1 MKARDVSPHPHDKRR
16 SGAVLYKPIA
26 LHSSDFQIGEAPDAI
41 KAGKGSSCSS
51 SRHCELL
58 LMFTLEWEG
67 GVGKKKSHILHA
79 VKCFIHP
86 PPPPFRLSARWTECK
101 AGLIIDAWFAACTR
115 SKNET
120 SVPLIISRADNAG
133 RLRGE
138 RNGQLQYDTFVSSSV
153 FCVYS

>member
-1 MKARDVSPHPHDKRR
+1 MKARDVSPHPHDKRQ

-26 LHSSDFQIGEAPDAI
+26 LHSSDFQIGEAPDAV

-51 SRHCELL
+51 SRRCKLL

-67 GVGKKKSHILHA
+67 GWEGVGKKKSHILHA

-86 PPPPFRLSARWTECK
+86 PPPPSRLSARWTECK

-138 RNGQLQYDTFVSSSV
+138 RNG
-153 FCVYS
+153 